1 MATKLEII
9 QLKAKSAI
17 GDPYALYLLGQNY
30 LFGTGVPCDIQKAY
44 QLIDKARVRGIP
56 EAESC
61 IRDTFTINKDGSV
74 SLNAEY
80 EKIYEPVKQL
90 TVAAENGV
98 PFAQWMRG
106 HTKLTDDTSDF
117 MYHRGL
123 YWVKKA
129 VQQDFPMALYS
140 LAAEYIKERRIKGKR
155 EEGVKLMKKAA
166 TLGAMPAIKFVARFF
181 SPNEAIPL
189 LKKKVDEGDAEAMGM
204 LGTAYLQGTGIE
216 QDEAK
221 GVDLIRRAAEAGD
234 SYSVFNLALFYEMGQ
249 YGVDKDIKKA
259 ISLY

>member
-44 QLIDKARVRGIP
+44 QLIDKARVKGVP

-61 IRDTFTINKDGSV
+61 ITDTFIISKDDGRV

-80 EKIYEPVKQL
+80 EKIYEPIKQL
-90 TVAAENGV
+90 TVAAENGD

-117 MYHRGL
+117 MYQRGL

-140 LAAEYIKERRIKGKR
+140 LAAEYIKEKRIKGKHQ
-155 EEGVKLMKKAA
+155 EGIKLMKKAA
-166 TLGAMPAIKFVARFF
+166 ALGAMPAIKFVAHFF
-181 SPNEAIPL
+181 SPDEAIPL
-189 LKKKVDEGDAEAMGM
+189 LKKKECGSNGHVGYSLLKRDW
-204 LGTAYLQGTGIE
+204 Y
-216 QDEAK
+216 
-221 GVDLIRRAAEAGD
+221 RAR
-234 SYSVFNLALFYEMGQ
+234 
-249 YGVDKDIKKA
+249 
-259 ISLY
+259 